1 MAVFSVGGYCFSV
14 AVFVQCGKL
23 YERHEGFNAFP
34 AVEADYDAVD
44 GEKEVVIRLL
54 QSLGDGVKLAL
65 VGAGV
70 VGLRLAGHGAY
81 EVGVD
86 AQGEAYHIDG
96 LLYVAL
102 PVAALLVGIYLVDY
116 DVVLHVAVGVDVEG
130 AEPYLA
136 GVLRA
141 GEEVEYAPLFLD
153 DARLLPGAVGD
164 ALGFEYGIPVFLRHF
179 DVVFERRGVAELRFF
194 GEADKLLDVEPL
206 AAKERGIIWDRIIC
220 AVGRGNAADD
230 SEFAAAVAVFE
241 PFAEVAERRGGIEHF
256 DNLAVAESGE
266 LSPVGEIEARDFAVG
281 VRRSEAA
288 VTGLLSD
295 KAHYLCA
302 LGVQYDYRHGEGKV
316 LEVLAHAEEVACE
329 VVVKQKVLDVGG
341 NGIGSLGGVVLE
353 AGAIAYF
360 GVEHLTG
367 GEGFVRFYQVDDVEG
382 HKVGGT
388 PRHIC
393 VGVGEDS
400 RRNLAVFLKY
410 RLRLGESCRGAGVG

>member
-1 MAVFSVGGYCFSV
+1 MD
-14 AVFVQCGKL
+14 GK
-23 YERHEGFNAFP
+23 
-34 AVEADYDAVD
+34 
-44 GEKEVVIRLL
+44 KEVVIRFL

-65 VGAGV
+65 VGAGI

-116 DVVLHVAVGVDVEG
+116 DVVLHVAVGVDIEG

-179 DVVFERRGVAELRFF
+179 DMVFEGRGIAELGFF
-194 GEADKLLDVEPL
+194 GKSDKLLDVEPL
-206 AAKERGIIWDRIIC
+206 AAKERGIVRDWVIG
-220 AVGRGNAADD
+220 AVGCRNAADD
-230 SEFAAAVAVFE
+230 GEFAAAVAISK
-241 PFAEVAERRGGIEHF
+241 PFAEVAEGRGGIEHF
-256 DNLAVAESGE
+256 DNLAVVERGE
-266 LSPVGEIEARDFAVG
+266 LAPVGEVDTRDFAVG

-288 VTGLLSD
+288 VTGFLAD
-295 KAHYLCA
+295 KAHNLCS
-302 LGVQYDYRHGEGKV
+302 LGVQYDHRHGESKV

-329 VVVKQKVLDVGG
+329 VVVKQKVLDFGG
-341 NGIGSLGGVVLE
+341 DGIGGLGGVVLE
-353 AGAIAYF
+353 AGAVAHF

-367 GEGFVRFYQVDDVEG
+367 GEGFVRFYQVDYVER

-400 RRNLAVFLKY
+400 RRNLAVLLEN